1 MNNQKGSISIHTENI
16 FPIIKKWLYSDK
28 DIFIRELISNGCD
41 AVNKYKKLISLGE
54 AQGNS
59 DENYKI
65 KVSIDKENSALI
77 FEDNGIGMTAEEV
90 EKYINQVAFS
100 GAEDFFN
107 TYKEKIDEENDIIG
121 HFGLGFYS
129 SFMVSKK
136 VQIDTLSYKEDAT
149 PVRWVSEDGLEF
161 ELSES
166 DNRKTRGTT
175 ITLFLADDSKE
186 FLEEYTVRNIIDKYC
201 SFLPV
206 DIYLETIKTEE
217 TKEDEVV
224 DTTPINDTNPLW
236 LKAPKDCTDE
246 EYKEFY
252 RKVFKTFDEPLF
264 WIHLNVDYPF
274 NLKGILYFPKLKNE
288 FELIEGKVKLYNN
301 QVFVADNIKEVI
313 PLNVDYPFN
322 LKGILYFPKLKN
334 EFELIE
340 GKVKLYNNQVFVAD
354 NIKEVI
360 PEFLLLLKGVID
372 CPDLPLNVSRSFL
385 QNDRDVSKI
394 SKHIVKKV
402 ADKLKSLY
410 KNERENYEKFWDDIQ
425 VFIKFGCLKDESF
438 YDKKFWDD
446 IQVFIKFGCLK
457 DESFYDKVKDSILF
471 KTINS
476 QYITLNDY
484 LENCKEKHENKVF
497 YVSNEEQQSQYIK
510 LFKDYGLDAVILDQ
524 YITLNDYLENCK
536 EKHENKVFYVSN
548 EEQQSQYIKLFKD
561 YGLDAVILDS
571 TIDNHFISM
580 IEFKNQGVHFNR
592 IDADLSDI
600 LKDNDNED
608 NKEIKTDI
616 ENLFKDHFISMIEF
630 KNQGV
635 HFNRIDADLSDI
647 LKDNDNEDNKE
658 IKTDIENLFKDVIGD
673 RINNYS
679 VESLKSEDTPAIILI
694 SEQSR
699 RMAEMK
705 SQFAGM
711 DFGMSFEE
719 EKTLVINN
727 NSSIVKKLVSLK
739 DDESKKEQVSLI
751 CNQIVDIALLSNK
764 ELDSKQLD
772 EFIKR
777 NNQLMSMVISL

>member
-1 MNNQKGSISIHTENI
+1 MTNQKGSISIHTENI

-54 AQGNS
+54 AKGNA

-107 TYKEKIDEENDIIG
+107 TYKDKMNEENDIIG

-136 VQIDTLSYKEDAT
+136 VQIDTLSYKENAT

-161 ELSES
+161 ELTQS
-166 DNRKTRGTT
+166 DSRKTRGTT

-313 PLNVDYPFN
+313 P
-322 LKGILYFPKLKN
+322 
-334 EFELIE
+334 
-340 GKVKLYNNQVFVAD
+340 
-354 NIKEVI
+354 
-360 PEFLLLLKGVID
+360 EFLLLLKGVID

-410 KNERENYEKFWDDIQ
+410 KNERENYE
-425 VFIKFGCLKDESF
+425 
-438 YDKKFWDD
+438 KFWDD

-510 LFKDYGLDAVILDQ
+510 LFKDYGLDAVILD
-524 YITLNDYLENCK
+524 
-536 EKHENKVFYVSN
+536 
-548 EEQQSQYIKLFKD
+548 
-561 YGLDAVILDS
+561 S

-600 LKDNDNED
+600 LKE
-608 NKEIKTDI
+608 
-616 ENLFKDHFISMIEF
+616 
-630 KNQGV
+630 
-635 HFNRIDADLSDI
+635 
-647 LKDNDNEDNKE
+647 NDNEDNKE

-699 RMAEMK
+699 RIAEMR

-739 DDESKKEQVSLI
+739 DDESKKEQISLI